1 MADARKMTNS
11 YANIT
16 MTLSSVGSTSDPV
29 QCNDKNIQYANR
41 CKKEGYLKYANIAM
55 MLQLT
60 INKLKCAFKSMQ
72 LVFFS
77 CCWNKSLLL
86 TKVELNYFNTFKN
99 AIYSCDDKA
108 VFSASLLQSLELHD
122 LSQIIQICWFG
133 AQETFL
139 LIINVENNIFLTT

>member
-41 CKKEGYLKYANIAM
+41 CKKEGYSKYANIAM

-72 LVFFS
+72 PVVFFM
-77 CCWNKSLLL
+77 LL
-86 TKVELNYFNTFKN
+86 K
-99 AIYSCDDKA
+99 
-108 VFSASLLQSLELHD
+108 
-122 LSQIIQICWFG
+122 
-133 AQETFL
+133 
-139 LIINVENNIFLTT
+139 